1 MGMGVGGMVANLV
14 GGGEGRGVGG
24 VGGVES
30 GLVGGGNGVLRSV
43 DSGVGGGVVGVMGD
57 GVGIME
63 PCASTDAMKL
73 AEKKRNAV
81 QRTEMMLLLEVEAI
95 LLLALS
101 D

>member
-1 MGMGVGGMVANLV
+1 MRVGGMVGDLV
-14 GGGEGRGVGG
+14 GGGEVI
-24 VGGVES
+24 
-30 GLVGGGNGVLRSV
+30 
-43 DSGVGGGVVGVMGD
+43 GVGGGVVGVMGD

-81 QRTEMMLLLEVEAI
+81 QRTEMMLLMLEVILIMMRGWERCRCC